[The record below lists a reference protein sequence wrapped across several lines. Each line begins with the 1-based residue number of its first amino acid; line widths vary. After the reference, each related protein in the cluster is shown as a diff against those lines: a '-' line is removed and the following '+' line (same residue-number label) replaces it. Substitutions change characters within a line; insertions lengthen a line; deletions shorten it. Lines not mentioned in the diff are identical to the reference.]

1 MFKVSCIQLRSNDD
15 INYNLKK
22 TKQLILKAIKQK
34 SNLIITPEVSSL
46 FSLKKKELLKVCK
59 PMNKDVYLLEIKRLA
74 KKYKRWIL
82 VGSLIIKIN
91 KNKLVNRSVLIDQNG
106 IIKTYYDKIHIDE
119 RWRTIFFKWREICP
133 DVKSENIIM

>member
-91 KNKLVNRSVLIDQNG
+91 KNK
-106 IIKTYYDKIHIDE
+106 
-119 RWRTIFFKWREICP
+119 
-133 DVKSENIIM
+133 